1 MESHGYIEELGLQLP
16 VILYNGAMIYFPQ
29 EDQVQIVNTLER
41 KNVETLFQDI
51 QDMNA
56 GVEFLLFSSS
66 QIYSYSISEEKL
78 VKLMQL
84 GIHPTPVES
93 SDQIEE
99 EIVKMQLIG
108 SASNVQRLHAFVKHH
123 PLRES
128 CDFVQSH
135 EHYYEVIPK
144 GVSKGNALKKV
155 MEVLQIPATHTAA
168 IGDQCNDISMLEMV
182 GLPATLVNAHPL
194 VKEIAVHHVP
204 NNDEEGVAYLIEK
217 VLLRER
223 K

>member
-1 MESHGYIEELGLQLP
+1 
-16 VILYNGAMIYFPQ
+16 
-29 EDQVQIVNTLER
+29 
-41 KNVETLFQDI
+41 
-51 QDMNA
+51 MNE

-66 QIYSYSISEEKL
+66 QIYSYSISEENFG
-78 VKLMQL
+78 KLMSSL
-84 GIHPTPVES
+84 AIHPTPVES

-108 SASNVQRLHAFVKHH
+108 LASNVQRLHAFVKHH

-135 EHYYEVIPK
+135 EHYYEVIK
-144 GVSKGNALKKV
+144 RVSKGNALKKV

-204 NNDEEGVAYLIEK
+204 NNDEEGSRLFDRESLVKGNEK
-217 VLLRER
+217 KLATKRFGGKEGFC
-223 K
+223 